1 MYSSGA
7 PAGTENWVASCV
19 SAIASG
25 ARSCSQATPAVS
37 TSGAGADQKD
47 GLERED
53 GRLRMA
59 SSLSVYGP
67 GRIRLTPV
75 CGSKTDGVRLQ
86 LQDAQRPVPF
96 CVSSA
101 DLAQCR
107 PGPGIVAILGRQCQA
122 RMYPDRQRGHCR
134 MMVSAMAGSRCFAGP
149 PT

>member
-1 MYSSGA
+1 MA
-7 PAGTENWVASCV
+7 CV
-19 SAIASG
+19 RGS
-25 ARSCSQATPAVS
+25 
-37 TSGAGADQKD
+37 SGAGADQKD

-59 SSLSVYGP
+59 SSLSVYRP
-67 GRIRLTPV
+67 GRIRLTPM

-86 LQDAQRPVPF
+86 LQEAQRPVPF

-122 RMYPDRQRGHCR
+122 RMYPGRYHLRSFAT
-134 MMVSAMAGSRCFAGP
+134 VCFAVARLQG
-149 PT
+149 